1 MALHLSEPTA
11 FNWQAGAICYRRN
24 SVAGEMEVLLIGSLR
39 TGRWGI
45 PKGHIE
51 SGETACETAEREA
64 FEEAGISGVIE
75 NEALGTFTYAK
86 ETSPNRFH
94 VTVHL
99 LRVTA
104 RADDFPEDRIR
115 KSKWVPVEMAM
126 REAGHPE
133 LSDLF
138 ARLLKQSECPVH

>member
-1 MALHLSEPTA
+1 MALYSSETPA

-24 SVAGEMEVLLIGSLR
+24 IQAGEMEVLLIGSLR
-39 TGRWGI
+39 TGLWGI

-51 SGETACETAEREA
+51 SGETARETAEREA
-64 FEEAGISGVIE
+64 FEEAGISGLIE
-75 NEALGTFTYAK
+75 KDALGTFTYAK

-99 LRVTA
+99 LRVLS
-104 RADDFPEDRIR
+104 RSDDFPEDRIR